1 MAGGLPPPPTR
12 ADTGD
17 FAWVAWYNQLYTL
30 LSTTGAVSW
39 DLINKAGSS
48 IADLQ
53 NHNHGLLT
61 SILGTGQYHVSSAEA
76 SKLTALNTTGHNAL
90 TGIDGSGTYHV
101 TSTQASNLNSGVSG
115 TFKSGDIPQ
124 KTITVTNGIITSIV

>member
-1 MAGGLPPPPTR
+1 MAAGLPPPPTR
-12 ADTGD
+12 APNGD

-39 DLINKAGSS
+39 SQVNKAGSS

-61 SILGTGQYHVSSAEA
+61 SILGSGQ
-76 SKLTALNTTGHNAL
+76 
-90 TGIDGSGTYHV
+90 YHV
-101 TSTQASNLNSGVSG
+101 TSTQATNLNSGVSG
-115 TFKSGDIPQ
+115 TFLSKDTTP

>member
-1 MAGGLPPPPTR
+1 MASGLPPPPTR
-12 ADTGD
+12 AASGD
-17 FAWVAWYNQLYTL
+17 FAWVAWYNQLYSL

-39 DLINKAGSS
+39 SQVNKAGSS

-61 SILGTGQYHVSSAEA
+61 SILGNGDYHVS
-76 SKLTALNTTGHNAL
+76 
-90 TGIDGSGTYHV
+90 
-101 TSTQASNLNSGVSG
+101 STQASNLTSGVSG

-124 KTITVTNGIITSIV
+124 KTITVTNGIITAIV